1 VNLNNN
7 CNSEA
12 PRASARGILAK
23 ASKTGVATMPTYTA
37 LRIKIL
43 GIAILLLIFSQ
54 AFNASLSISSFEKL
68 YRNLLISSYQV
79 VARDLQRNVK
89 TAIRFGKPIDKF
101 IGMNRLM
108 EEVRHNIPDLY
119 NVSVSLPNGKVLYS
133 LREQLVGTSM
143 PTDLRVDFGRMEETS
158 PDNSTTEAILFQGKY
173 HVLLPITNV
182 SKKWVG
188 TICISFQEQ
197 LIIDKIKEIITE
209 NLEALGITTLISA
222 LILSCGLFFFISFKE
237 GQRLQ
242 KLRIYFLLLLILGG
256 AQVYYAASNTEAF
269 RNNYLD
275 ITRSKTGQLAKLL
288 KDDIEYLLSKGIQ
301 INRLFKID
309 ALMSEIIGAAT
320 EIEDMRILDKEDEL
334 LYLANTEGIVTI
346 QRGKTPKSSSIQEAA
361 NDEAYEVLLPL
372 EKESQTEGFL
382 TLRLSREVIGA
393 KIKEIILDSVT
404 VVIISLLFLVE
415 LVILFL
421 ILLTRELTK
430 TGQGKAAESDSNIYG
445 MIRPS
450 VFIFMFSMDLSI
462 SFIPLYMEQ
471 LYEPILGLSRDI
483 IIGLP
488 ISFEM
493 LCAGIMLVVAGIWMD
508 RRGWREPFVAGI
520 ISCSIGAFLSGM
532 AASGIEFVL
541 ARGIVG
547 MGYGLTLMAAQGFI
561 FGTTSSINR
570 AQGISILFAGV
581 YAGSICGGA
590 IGAMLAERIGYAAVF
605 FVTAF
610 GMAVPVVFLLTV
622 MRGLP
627 NQASRMNMPVQ
638 IVREKTRLGNSLRF
652 LSNRNVLSLLL
663 FNSIPGA
670 LCLVG
675 FLYYV
680 TPIYLNRVGTSQ
692 SNIGRVLMIFGFF
705 MIYVSPVIS
714 RYVDRSENKKAYIAL
729 SGILSGLGLMTFYF
743 FGGFLAT
750 ALVIIMIGL
759 SSSFGISSRT
769 AYVLSLRITQEVG
782 VGEAMGTYRALE
794 RLGQV
799 LGPLALGAAITVVGI
814 ERGVAV
820 VWGVFFIF

>member
-1 VNLNNN
+1 
-7 CNSEA
+7 
-12 PRASARGILAK
+12 
-23 ASKTGVATMPTYTA
+23 MPTYTA

-43 GIAILLLIFSQ
+43 GIAILLLILAQ

-68 YRNLLISSYQV
+68 YRNSLISSYQV

-89 TAIRFGKPIDKF
+89 TAIRFGKPIEKF
-101 IGMNRLM
+101 IGMARLM
-108 EEVRHNIPDLY
+108 EEVKHNIPDLH

-133 LREQLVGTSM
+133 LREQLVGASM
-143 PTDLRVDFGRMEETS
+143 PGDLRIDFGGMEETS
-158 PDNSTTEAILFQGKY
+158 PDDTRAQAILFQNKY
-173 HVLLPITNV
+173 YILLPIKDA

-188 TICISFQEQ
+188 TIYISFEEQ
-197 LIIDKIKEIITE
+197 LIIDKIKEIIRG
-209 NLEALGITTLISA
+209 NLKGLGLTTLISSI
-222 LILSCGLFFFISFKE
+222 ILACGLFFFFSFKQGE
-237 GQRLQ
+237 KLQ
-242 KLRIYFLLLLILGG
+242 KLRIYLVLLLILGG
-256 AQVYYAASNTEAF
+256 AQIYYSASNTKGF

-275 ITRSKTGQLAKLL
+275 ITRAKTGQLGKLL

-309 ALMSEIIGAAT
+309 VLMSEIIDAT
-320 EIEDMRILDKEDEL
+320 PEIGDMRILDKENEL
-334 LYLANTEGIVTI
+334 LYLANTQGIVNI
-346 QRGKTPKSSSIQEAA
+346 QRDTTSKPSAIQGVER
-361 NDEAYEVLLPL
+361 DEAFEVLLPL
-372 EKESQTEGFL
+372 EKEKETEGFL
-382 TLRLSREVIGA
+382 TVRLSRDVIGA

-404 VVIISLLFLVE
+404 VVTISLLFLVE

-421 ILLTRELTK
+421 ILVTKELVK
-430 TGQGKAAESDSNIYG
+430 TGQGKPVEDDSSVYG
-445 MIRPS
+445 MIRPA

-462 SFIPLYMEQ
+462 SFIPLYMEK
-471 LYEPILGLSRDI
+471 LYEPILWLSKDI

-488 ISFEM
+488 ISLEM
-493 LCAGIMLVVAGIWMD
+493 FCAGIMLVVAGIWMD
-508 RRGWREPFVAGI
+508 RRGWREPFVTGI
-520 ISCSIGAFLSGM
+520 ICCSLGAFLSGT
-532 AASGIEFVL
+532 AARGIEFIF

-547 MGYGLTLMAAQGFI
+547 IGYGLALMAAQGFI
-561 FGTTSSINR
+561 FGTTYSTNR

-590 IGAMLAERIGYAAVF
+590 IGAMLAERIGYAVVF

-610 GMAVPVVFLLTV
+610 GMVLPIVFLITV

-627 NQASRMNMPVQ
+627 NRASRMSMPLQ
-638 IVREKTRLGNSLRF
+638 MVRERTRLSNFLRF
-652 LSNRNVLSLLL
+652 ISNRNVFSLLL

-692 SNIGRVLMIFGFF
+692 SNIGRILMIFGFF

-714 RYVDRSENKKAYIAL
+714 RYVDRSDNKKAYIIL
-729 SGILSGLGLMTFYF
+729 SGILSGLGLAVFYF

-750 ALVIIMIGL
+750 AVVILMIGL
-759 SSSFGISSRT
+759 SSSLGISSRT
-769 AYVLSLRITQEVG
+769 AYVLSLRVTQEVG

-799 LGPLALGAAITVVGI
+799 LGPLALGAAITLVGI
-814 ERGVAV
+814 ERGIALVGAI
-820 VWGVFFIF
+820 FFIFSFFFVIGARGEKYISV